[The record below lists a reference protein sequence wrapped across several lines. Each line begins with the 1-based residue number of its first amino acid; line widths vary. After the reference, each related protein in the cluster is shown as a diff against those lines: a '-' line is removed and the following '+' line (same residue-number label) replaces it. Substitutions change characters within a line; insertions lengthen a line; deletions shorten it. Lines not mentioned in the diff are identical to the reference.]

1 MDQQPDAVLIDLPVS
16 VRGFSFE
23 DADGNH
29 VVVVNSRLSRSA
41 NEKTIVMSLSIAP
54 TIFLAI
60 LLMSKK
66 SNTTPT
72 NNPRRTKT

>member
-41 NEKTIVMSLSIAP
+41 NEKTY
-54 TIFLAI
+54 
-60 LLMSKK
+60 
-66 SNTTPT
+66 
-72 NNPRRTKT
+72 RRELKHCAYDFSGDSFDVQKIEHDAHQQP